1 MEIDYRNMKIEE
13 LESIYSKA
21 ERILR
26 KLLLN
31 GAPWSEVQKQMV
43 LVTKLSIVLHKNKY
57 PLDGDL
63 AVSHIAQRK

>member
-21 ERILR
+21 ERNLR

-31 GAPWSEVQKQMV
+31 GASWREVREQMV

-57 PLDGDL
+57 PLNGD
-63 AVSHIAQRK
+63 SFP